1 MSFQSY
7 FDSLPFGGYFDN
19 GMPTF
24 PMGGAY
30 GAVPVQRPTLRAAL
44 APPPTGAIGGGP
56 APGGSVP
63 IPLNTPQ
70 NTAPIPLSTPDIPS
84 GGFSLDLG
92 TPQILPPTPNV
103 QPMVSAW
110 ESGVGIPDGGPAVGG
125 YRPTGTP
132 SVSASESGVGIPDGG
147 GGGFQATAPNISGG
161 YQFSP
166 ADLASMSKTP
176 SLPYYSS
183 LTNVPTFNTGNLEQA
198 GVNVA
203 SNFVPALGILAGIGQ
218 GFNLFGDASNT
229 GNPITDALGTAG
241 PMQSTAAD
249 IANWINRQF
258 GGSHMAD
265 YVPPAASAT
274 SGAPMGAPASAG
286 LNWGGQPGTYAQQQG
301 LQNFGYGFGLSSP
314 SSGASAGIFDIS
326 GAAGGTAG
334 SNNPG
339 RLML

>member
-1 MSFQSY
+1 
-7 FDSLPFGGYFDN
+7 
-19 GMPTF
+19 
-24 PMGGAY
+24 MGGAY

-44 APPPTGAIGGGP
+44 APPPTGGIGGGP

-63 IPLNTPQ
+63 IPLGAPQ
-70 NTAPIPLSTPDIPS
+70 NTPPAPPDAP
-84 GGFSLDLG
+84 GGAFSLDLG
-92 TPQILPPTPNV
+92 TPQILPPAPNV
-103 QPMVSAW
+103 QPTVSAW
-110 ESGVGIPDGGPAVGG
+110 ESGVGIPGGAPAVGS
-125 YRPTGTP
+125 YSPAGTP
-132 SVSASESGVGIPDGG
+132 SVSASESGIGIPDGG
-147 GGGFQATAPNISGG
+147 GGGFQVQNPGISGG

-183 LTNVPTFNTGNLEQA
+183 LTNVPSFNTGNLEQA

-203 SNFVPALGILAGIGQ
+203 SNFVPAVGILAGIGQ
-218 GFNLFGDASNT
+218 GFNLFGQADNT

-241 PMQSTAAD
+241 PLQSTTAD

-258 GGSHMAD
+258 GGAHMAD

-274 SGAPMGAPASAG
+274 SGAPMGTPASAG
-286 LNWGGQPGTYAQQQG
+286 LNWGGNPGTYAQQQG

-314 SSGASAGIFDIS
+314 SSGPSPNAGIFDIS
-326 GAAGGTAG
+326 GALGATGEP
-334 SNNPG
+334 NNPN